1 MLTPLLAWFTGL
13 FVMAVAFAPPAHAQ
27 TTGSYTVTLQEVLT
41 TRSGASSV
49 VSVEVQA
56 QRHDG
61 ATVLQLG
68 PEGETGR
75 HIRIPPGLLIETND
89 RDKRMSTF
97 HVSSERVTGYVRD
110 PQQHCR
116 RDGDEFQ
123 GEEMI
128 GGYRA
133 AKIVSTGGGSMRWY
147 ALDHSCAMVRSVMEH
162 PGGSKSEKVLVSLVP
177 GPPAETLFQFNG
189 YVEGP
194 PSALDL
200 AATMC
205 DPSCQQFRK
214 RRDADYHRLRPKD
227 RRQ

>member
-1 MLTPLLAWFTGL
+1 MLTARLSWLAGL
-13 FVMAVAFAPPAHAQ
+13 FMIAVAFAPPAGAQ

-49 VSVEVQA
+49 VSLEVQA
-56 QRHDG
+56 QRPDG

-75 HIRIPPGLLIETND
+75 HIRIPPGLLIEAND

-110 PQQHCR
+110 PEQHCR

-128 GGYRA
+128 GGYRS
-133 AKIVSTGGGSMRWY
+133 AKIVSTSSGSTRWY
-147 ALDHSCAMVRSVMEH
+147 ALDHACAMVRAVMEH
-162 PGGSKSEKVLVSLVP
+162 PSGSKSEKVLVSLTP
-177 GPPAETLFQFNG
+177 GPPADALFQTDG

-194 PSALDL
+194 PSALNP
-200 AATMC
+200 AVTTC
-205 DPSCQQFRK
+205 DTSCEQFRK
-214 RRDADYHRLRPKD
+214 RRDADYYRLRPKGL
-227 RRQ
+227 RH

>member
-1 MLTPLLAWFTGL
+1 MLTGRLTWLPGL
-13 FVMAVAFAPPAHAQ
+13 CVTAVAFALPARAQ
-27 TTGSYTVTLQEVLT
+27 TNGSYTVTLQEVLT

-49 VSVEVQA
+49 VSLEVQA
-56 QRHDG
+56 QRQDG

-89 RDKRMSTF
+89 REKRKSTF
-97 HVSSERVTGYVRD
+97 HVSSDRVTGYVRD
-110 PQQHCR
+110 PEQHCR

-133 AKIVSTGGGSMRWY
+133 AKIVSTKGGSMRWY
-147 ALDHSCAMVRSVMEH
+147 ALDHSCAMVHSLMHH

-177 GPPAETLFQFNG
+177 GPPAETLFQLDG
-189 YVEGP
+189 YLEGP
-194 PSALDL
+194 PSALNP
-200 AATMC
+200 AVTTC
-205 DPSCQQFRK
+205 DPSCEQFRK
-214 RRDADYHRLRPKD
+214 RRDADYYRLRAKG